1 MVKTYAYGFPRIGKN
16 REYKKM
22 IETFW
27 KDKDHITLKSGLF
40 ELQKDIM
47 QTYQSNNID
56 DYPQNEMTGYDR
68 MLDTAIMVG
77 VYEPRN
83 TEEYYELCRGKS
95 CLEMTKYFN
104 TNYHYLVPEISNNTE
119 FNLNWGNRFSKWYQ
133 KSIHLI
139 GPYTFLKLSK
149 GSFDFK
155 EKLME
160 LTNVYS

>member
-1 MVKTYAYGFPRIGKN
+1 MERRHMVKTYAYGFPRIGKN

-77 VYEPRN
+77 VY
-83 TEEYYELCRGKS
+83 
-95 CLEMTKYFN
+95 
-104 TNYHYLVPEISNNTE
+104 
-119 FNLNWGNRFSKWYQ
+119 
-133 KSIHLI
+133 
-139 GPYTFLKLSK
+139 
-149 GSFDFK
+149 
-155 EKLME
+155 
-160 LTNVYS
+160 